1 MESIAFVINSIH
13 MGGPS
18 SVIRNIIFSLGRDKY
33 DLFLITLFDESTSEV
48 IDEVK
53 NTGVKVIEC
62 NFKGRANTILFGQK
76 KFNSVIDQ
84 NHITVIH
91 SHGFIPDIL
100 SARVKNDHIKK
111 ISTIHNN
118 PFFEYPEVYGKI
130 KSFFFLK
137 IHFYYLQKLD
147 TCACC
152 SSYVYDSVKSVLQ
165 NTVVIRNG
173 IGSTIPKKAVSR
185 ADIGVPEDA
194 ALFIYAGQL
203 ITRKNIIWLIK
214 QFKNFH
220 KKNEYLIVLGKG
232 ADKEACEKIQDSN
245 IIHFGFSDN
254 PYAFM
259 QIADVYTSAAL
270 AEGFSISVLEALD
283 NGLVL
288 FLSDIPAH
296 TEAFKAAEGAF
307 IGECFRSNDSGS
319 FERQLN
325 VLRGELNTVDKKSIR
340 QVKDLKM
347 SAEIMTKQ
355 YEKLYISH

>member
-1 MESIAFVINSIH
+1 

-18 SVIRNIIFSLGRDKY
+18 SLIRNIIFSLGRDKY

-137 IHFYYLQKLD
+137 IQK
-147 TCACC
+147 
-152 SSYVYDSVKSVLQ
+152 YDIIANKE
-165 NTVVIRNG
+165 VVGYDQIIR
-173 IGSTIPKKAVSR
+173 S
-185 ADIGVPEDA
+185 
-194 ALFIYAGQL
+194 
-203 ITRKNIIWLIK
+203 
-214 QFKNFH
+214 
-220 KKNEYLIVLGKG
+220 
-232 ADKEACEKIQDSN
+232 
-245 IIHFGFSDN
+245 
-254 PYAFM
+254 
-259 QIADVYTSAAL
+259 
-270 AEGFSISVLEALD
+270 
-283 NGLVL
+283 
-288 FLSDIPAH
+288 
-296 TEAFKAAEGAF
+296 
-307 IGECFRSNDSGS
+307 
-319 FERQLN
+319 
-325 VLRGELNTVDKKSIR
+325 
-340 QVKDLKM
+340 
-347 SAEIMTKQ
+347 
-355 YEKLYISH
+355 